1 MKQRNY
7 FFKEKLLT
15 ELKKK
20 KKEVGF
26 CVSPTGIN
34 DQTVGSLSLSL
45 SSLLFSLLSSILKFR
60 LATSLSHHLCGG
72 KLEKKKKKK
81 QTIIHY
87 ALL

>member
-15 ELKKK
+15 ELKK

-72 KLEKKKKKK
+72 NLKKKKKKK

>member
-45 SSLLFSLLSSILKFR
+45 SL
-60 LATSLSHHLCGG
+60 SLSCSVCCP
-72 KLEKKKKKK
+72 
-81 QTIIHY
+81 
-87 ALL
+87 AF

>member
-15 ELKKK
+15 ELKKKK

-72 KLEKKKKKK
+72 KLEKKKKKSK
-81 QTIIHY
+81 Q
-87 ALL
+87 

>member
-15 ELKKK
+15 ELKKKK

-72 KLEKKKKKK
+72 NLKKKKKSK
-81 QTIIHY
+81 Q
-87 ALL
+87 